1 MFGTSIKKRPGKKEI
16 RDLFKEDYEGN
27 DLENLVSLFYPLVGR
42 IGYDGLERVADLSRQ
57 IADCSSN
64 AAFSLLKSNPEIID
78 RLLQQGDQSLVMD
91 VYDIG
96 CQIACGSWI
105 AAFNLLKKSP
115 EIIDR
120 LFQQGDQSLVMNVY
134 DLGRKAAE
142 YDVNASVCLLE
153 RSPDL
158 IDILGYDGLEKFAQR
173 ISQFAQE
180 SKSKALSFACGESLE
195 YVNFINDI
203 SCGLE
208 LKKVKPVLSY
218 YLNALLGYNIKI
230 AEGDKTS
237 TDGEKIYLPTRIKDF
252 TDNQKNFIMYKVL
265 ATVEE
270 GHLEY
275 GSFDFELA
283 RIQDVT
289 EKINAKYGNKK

>member
-1 MFGTSIKKRPGKKEI
+1 MFGTSTEEGSGKNEI

-27 DLENLVSLFYPLVGR
+27 DLENLVSLFLPLVGR
-42 IGYDGLERVADLSRQ
+42 IDCDDLETVADLSRQ

-64 AAFSLLKSNPEIID
+64 AAFSLLKSTPEIID
-78 RLLQQGDQSLVMD
+78 RLLQQGDRLLIMN
-91 VYDIG
+91 VYDLG
-96 CQIACGSWI
+96 RQIACGSWI

-120 LFQQGDQSLVMNVY
+120 LFQQGDQSYVMNVY
-134 DLGRKAAE
+134 DLGRKTAE
-142 YDVNASVCLLE
+142 YDVNAAVILIE

-158 IDILGYDGLEKFAQR
+158 IDILGYDGLEKVAQR
-173 ISQFAQE
+173 VSQCAQE

-195 YVNFINDI
+195 YINFINDI

-208 LKKVKPVLSY
+208 LKKIKPVLSY
-218 YLNALLGYNIKI
+218 YLNALLGYGVKI
-230 AEGDKTS
+230 AEGEKTS

-252 TDNQKNFIMYKVL
+252 TDDHQNFIMYKVL

-275 GSFDFELA
+275 GSFDFELT